1 MLGSSYRYDPYGVLV
16 SGTPDAVNYYGYNGE
31 STGAKTGLQYLRAR
45 YYQASTGTFTSEDS
59 DLGSKREP
67 LTRNRY
73 AYVTNNPAN
82 YQDPSGHGKIWNA
95 VKKVGKKIANAAR
108 NLGKKAKKAV
118 KSYLNMVNKAAAKS
132 TNPQRSAA
140 RPAPAPV
147 PNLPGK
153 KRAQERTPYPN
164 RNRNPLPAP
173 GERHP
178 VRGVNL
184 GNGMYMPGQ
193 RPTHYYYQA
202 SYQERAENVIRE
214 KVVHK
219 VCIPGGTYVD
229 YGSPEHKKAV
239 IMTATALGT
248 SLVLGYLGS
257 TGILAKAGETASSK
271 LMPVVDKAGAK
282 LGSLIGESS
291 ELALAGGGSIRVPVS
306 GNIKNMLLQMQV
318 KNKVKDVL
326 QEVYGELQESSS
338 KSIDNILKGA
348 NETTNN
354 IGRAR
359 NFEKSG
365 GFGKT
370 LEDFESL
377 QLLNVKEINTQ
388 YGTGKVG
395 YLEDGTSV
403 VARPGSKTGGPTLEI
418 KISNKKI
425 YKIRY

>member
-1 MLGSSYRYDPYGVLV
+1 M
-16 SGTPDAVNYYGYNGE
+16 
-31 STGAKTGLQYLRAR
+31 
-45 YYQASTGTFTSEDS
+45 
-59 DLGSKREP
+59 
-67 LTRNRY
+67 
-73 AYVTNNPAN
+73 
-82 YQDPSGHGKIWNA
+82 
-95 VKKVGKKIANAAR
+95 
-108 NLGKKAKKAV
+108 

-178 VRGVNL
+178 VLGVNL

-239 IMTATALGT
+239 IMTSTALGT

-291 ELALAGGGSIRVPVS
+291 ELTLAGGGSIKVPVS
-306 GNIKNMLLQMQV
+306 GNIKNMLLQMKVQNEVQKVVKESWKKVKGTNSNEKVITNSAGENVIRRYV
-318 KNKVKDVL
+318 KNQDELL
-326 QEVYGELQESSS
+326 QKAEE
-338 KSIDNILKGA
+338 A
-348 NETTNN
+348 
-354 IGRAR
+354 A
-359 NFEKSG
+359 G
-365 GFGKT
+365 GN
-370 LEDFESL
+370 LDDFE
-377 QLLNVKEINTQ
+377 
-388 YGTGKVG
+388 
-395 YLEDGTSV
+395 
-403 VARPGSKTGGPTLEI
+403 EI
-418 KISNKKI
+418 KPGWYKNREGTVKI
-425 YKIRY
+425 EWNPEGHANTNEGPHVTVRSRNARGGWNVIAKYFIEGRDYYR

>member
-153 KRAQERTPYPN
+153 KRAQERTPYPD

-239 IMTATALGT
+239 IATTQTGFLFLIGAGAPTGGGSLSGLGT
-248 SLVLGYLGS
+248 SLPGFTVSAGGTVAASAAVSDATILS
-257 TGILAKAGETASSK
+257 LAKAG
-271 LMPVVDKAGAK
+271 V
-282 LGSLIGESS
+282 LGSVLYAVASNKMPDGILGSRDDRNGF
-291 ELALAGGGSIRVPVS
+291 GGLKKTYNSIKDSPKYPEGFRPR
-306 GNIKNMLLQMQV
+306 KNGTTRNTV
-318 KNKVKDVL
+318 KNK
-326 QEVYGELQESSS
+326 ELLDKLRE
-338 KSIDNILKGA
+338 I
-348 NETTNN
+348 E
-354 IGRAR
+354 
-359 NFEKSG
+359 SG
-365 GFGKT
+365 GWKKVYKDGYNKYGDEVSIHYFQS
-370 LEDFESL
+370 ESGTVFD
-377 QLLNVKEINTQ
+377 VK
-388 YGTGKVG
+388 V
-395 YLEDGTSV
+395 
-403 VARPGSKTGGPTLEI
+403 KTGW
-418 KISNKKI
+418 SN
-425 YKIRY
+425 

>member
-1 MLGSSYRYDPYGVLV
+1 MPGYLYGNGRTGVEKEGKSSYYLYNGNGSVSGLISEKDVLGSSYRYDPYGVLV

-95 VKKVGKKIANAAR
+95 VKKVGKKIANAAW

-118 KSYLNMVNKAAAKS
+118 KSYLDMVNKAAAKS

-153 KRAQERTPYPN
+153 KRAQGRTPYPD

-178 VRGVNL
+178 VLGVNL

-202 SYQERAENVIRE
+202 SYQECAENVIRE

-239 IMTATALGT
+239 IMTSTALGT

-282 LGSLIGESS
+282 LGSLIGENS
-291 ELALAGGGSIRVPVS
+291 ELALAGGGSIKVPVS
-306 GNIKNMLLQMQV
+306 GNIKNMLLQRR
-318 KNKVKDVL
+318 
-326 QEVYGELQESSS
+326 Y
-338 KSIDNILKGA
+338 
-348 NETTNN
+348 
-354 IGRAR
+354 R
-359 NFEKSG
+359 
-365 GFGKT
+365 
-370 LEDFESL
+370 
-377 QLLNVKEINTQ
+377 
-388 YGTGKVG
+388 
-395 YLEDGTSV
+395 
-403 VARPGSKTGGPTLEI
+403 
-418 KISNKKI
+418 
-425 YKIRY
+425 IR

>member
-153 KRAQERTPYPN
+153 KRAQERTPYPD

-239 IMTATALGT
+239 IATAQTGFLFLIGAGAPTGGGSLSGLGT
-248 SLVLGYLGS
+248 SLPGFTVSAGGTVAASAAVSDATILS
-257 TGILAKAGETASSK
+257 LAKAG
-271 LMPVVDKAGAK
+271 V
-282 LGSLIGESS
+282 LGSVLYAVASNKMPDGILGSRDDRNGF
-291 ELALAGGGSIRVPVS
+291 GGLKKTYNSIKDSPKYPEGFRPR
-306 GNIKNMLLQMQV
+306 KNGTTRNTV
-318 KNKVKDVL
+318 KNK
-326 QEVYGELQESSS
+326 ELLDKLREIESGVEHSQV
-338 KSIDNILKGA
+338 NRH
-348 NETTNN
+348 T
-354 IGRAR
+354 
-359 NFEKSG
+359 F
-365 GFGKT
+365 
-370 LEDFESL
+370 
-377 QLLNVKEINTQ
+377 
-388 YGTGKVG
+388 
-395 YLEDGTSV
+395 
-403 VARPGSKTGGPTLEI
+403 
-418 KISNKKI
+418 
-425 YKIRY
+425 